1 MDERRRKTDVNMLRA
16 LLENP
21 GDSGT
26 DLILKINS
34 ESMSIDSESVETL
47 YLQVPT
53 LTPESLVKA
62 AKFFQRVIAPLELA
76 RENAQLP
83 ATPQAYLTF
92 LAEVLQTVTHS
103 PDFRGVYPLLRNNL
117 DKLDQNFA
125 QLLRQWAGSV
135 LPGATSVETRRLGAL
150 IGNLSNG
157 IGRFPLGNKANN
169 LEIEIAGYETVAKV
183 FTRSYFPEDWAMLQ
197 NNLGNAYSERLKGDP
212 AQNLEQAIA
221 CFKNALQVRTPQQ
234 YPEQWATLQNNLGN
248 AYTDRLKDDP
258 AENQEKAI
266 DCYQNALRV
275 RTRETFVGEWASTQN
290 NLGRAYSRR
299 FRGDRAQ
306 NLELAIAC
314 YYNAL
319 QVYNRNLFPR
329 RWATTQNNL
338 ANAYCARL
346 RGNRSQN
353 LEDAINCYQR
363 ALQIRTREG
372 FPVQW
377 ATTQSN
383 LGRVWIDRIQGDR
396 SENLEMAIACYQN
409 ALQVHTRQKFPERWA
424 TLQTYLGKAYNL
436 RLKGEKADNLELV
449 IACYQNALLFCN
461 PQKFPERWAMLCAYL
476 GRALSEH
483 LKGERNRNL
492 KSAIACYQNALK
504 VYTRKN
510 SPDRWA
516 MLQNDVGQAFYELTE
531 TENSSHLQTAIACYH
546 NAAQVYTR
554 ETYPHRWVQTLFYL
568 GQAHRTS
575 GELLRAYSVFAA
587 AVDTVEFLRCEATVD
602 LVDLGD
608 QAIGHSLKLTRTWTG
623 LYKSLVQVCLELG
636 ATQPDYYAKALEYT
650 ERHKALN
657 LVELLV
663 KCDLTPK
670 GDIPTVVREELECL
684 RRSIVAE
691 QQQQEQAVS
700 EAGGFLISAGD
711 DTQGLNSGSLLGN
724 SDWTHLNQLWKQL
737 DELIASE
744 VEPKD
749 PFFNLARKVQPI
761 GFQQIRELLP
771 DGNCAAVVWASL
783 GEVLVAFV
791 VLADAEYPVVHL
803 CSAKNALELES
814 WACEYKSAYSDQK
827 GRWTNHLQARLNRLA
842 TLLEIDQVVS
852 MVPENCDR
860 LIFVPHRFL
869 HALPL
874 HALPLGLGEVF
885 EDGGENSRF
894 PGVDRT
900 GSDLDTI
907 IGSDFAQS
915 SAFSSNLQPP
925 AAYLI
930 DRFTRGIRYAPSCQ
944 LWRLKQIARSEA
956 IGRYRP
962 RLQQLVALPN
972 FTKDSLY
979 SNIEVANICQYFSS
993 AKVLRYKQVNKQAIF
1008 SVVAANNQGNLPT
1021 IGPFPLKK
1029 AAHVAC
1035 LTLLNL
1041 ASPLKSGV
1049 SLKDDYLTLEEIF
1062 NLDFRKYFLVTLSAC
1077 EIEKGEVT
1085 NDGDFVTFSAALLYA
1100 GASSVVSSLWKV
1112 NDVSTLLLMSK
1123 FYENLTRFPR
1133 LQTGDV
1139 AHALNDAQKW
1149 LRDLTGEELDLLL
1162 ADFQPQISQMFDRLT
1177 QSSRLIAEASFQQI
1191 RNRKPHPF
1199 ANPYYWAAF
1208 TASGV

>member
-1 MDERRRKTDVNMLRA
+1 MDKRRRKTNINMLRA

-26 DLILKINS
+26 DLILKVNS

-47 YLQVPT
+47 YLEVPA
-53 LTPESLVKA
+53 LTPDSLVKA
-62 AKFFQRVIAPLELA
+62 AKFFQRVIAPLKVA
-76 RENAQLP
+76 QENAQLS
-83 ATPQAYLTF
+83 ATPQEYLTF
-92 LAEVLQTVTHS
+92 LASVLQTVTYS
-103 PDFRGVYPLLRNNL
+103 PDFRGVYPLLRDNL

-135 LPGATSVETRRLGAL
+135 LPGATSLETRRLGAL

-183 FTRSYFPEDWAMLQ
+183 FTRSYFPQDWAMLQ

-212 AQNLEQAIA
+212 AQNLEMAIA
-221 CFKNALQVRTPQQ
+221 CFENALQVRTPQQ

-248 AYTDRLKDDP
+248 AYTDRLKGDP
-258 AENQEKAI
+258 ADNQEKAI

-275 RTRETFVGEWASTQN
+275 RTRESFVGEWASTQN

-319 QVYNRNLFPR
+319 QVYNRNVFPR

-363 ALQIRTREG
+363 ALQIRTKEG

-383 LGRVWIDRIQGDR
+383 LGRVWLDRVQGDR
-396 SENLEMAIACYQN
+396 TENLEMAIACYHN
-409 ALQVHTRQKFPERWA
+409 ALQVHTRQKFPDRWG

-436 RLKGEKADNLELV
+436 RLKGEKSDNLELV
-449 IACYQNALLFCN
+449 ITSYQNALLFCSR
-461 PQKFPERWAMLCAYL
+461 QKFPERWAMLCAYL

-483 LKGERNRNL
+483 LKGERSRNL
-492 KSAIACYQNALK
+492 KTAIACYQNALK

-510 SPDRWA
+510 YPDRWA
-516 MLQNDVGQAFYELTE
+516 MLQNDLGQAFCELTE
-531 TENSSHLQTAIACYH
+531 TENSSHLQTAIVCYH

-568 GQAHRTS
+568 GQVHRIQ

-587 AVDTVEFLRCEATVD
+587 AVDTVEFLRCEATID
-602 LVDLGD
+602 LVDLSD
-608 QAIGHSLKLTRTWTG
+608 RAIGHKPKLTRTWTG

-636 ATQPDYYAKALEYT
+636 VTQPDYYAKALEYT

-663 KCDLTPK
+663 KCHLTPK

-684 RRSIVAE
+684 RLSIVAE
-691 QQQQEQAVS
+691 QQHQEQGSS
-700 EAGGFLISAGD
+700 ETGGALSAGD
-711 DTQGLNSGSLLGN
+711 DTQGLNNGSQQGN
-724 SDWTHLNQLWKQL
+724 SDWTHLNLLWKQL

-749 PFFNLARKVQPI
+749 PFFSLARKVRPI
-761 GFQQIRELLP
+761 GFKQIRELLP
-771 DGNCAAVVWASL
+771 DGNCAAVVWASFE
-783 GEVLVAFV
+783 EVLVAFV
-791 VLADAEYPVVHL
+791 VLADAEYPVLHL
-803 CSAKNALELES
+803 CSQQNALELENWIS
-814 WACEYKSAYSDQK
+814 EYQSAYSDQK
-827 GRWTNHLQARLNRLA
+827 GRWTNHLQTRLNRLA

-852 MVPENCDR
+852 LVPENCDR
-860 LIFVPHRFL
+860 LIFVPHGFL
-869 HALPL
+869 HSLPL
-874 HALPLGLGEVF
+874 HALPLGLGDAF
-885 EDGGENSRF
+885 EDGGETSRF
-894 PGVDRT
+894 PGCDRT
-900 GSDLDTI
+900 S
-907 IGSDFAQS
+907 SDFSHVIS
-915 SAFSSNLQPP
+915 SDFSQGSAVSNQQPVS
-925 AAYLI
+925 AYLI
-930 DRFTRGIRYAPSCQ
+930 DRFARGIRYAPSCQ
-944 LWRLKQIARSEA
+944 LLRLRQIADSAA

-962 RLQQLVALPN
+962 RLQQLVAVSN

-979 SNIEVANICQYFSS
+979 SNIEVTNICQYFSS
-993 AKVLRYKQVNKQAIF
+993 AEVLRNKQVNKQDVCSAI
-1008 SVVAANNQGNLPT
+1008 ANNHGNQST
-1021 IGPFPLKK
+1021 KTGPLISKK
-1029 AAHVAC
+1029 IAHFAC
-1035 LTLLNL
+1035 LTLVNL
-1041 ASPLKSGV
+1041 ASSLKSGV
-1049 SLKDDYLTLEEIF
+1049 YLKDEFLTLEELF
-1062 NLDFRKYFLVTLSAC
+1062 DLDFRQHFLVTLSAC
-1077 EIEKGEVT
+1077 EIEKGRVT
-1085 NDGDFVTFSAALLYA
+1085 NDGNFVGFSAGLLYA
-1100 GASSVVSSLWKV
+1100 GTSSVVRSLWKV
-1112 NDVSTLLLMSK
+1112 NDFSTLLMMSK
-1123 FYENLTRFPR
+1123 FYENLAKFPR

-1139 AHALNDAQKW
+1139 AHALNDAQRW
-1149 LRDLTGEELDLLL
+1149 LRDMTGEELDLLL
-1162 ADFQPQISQMFDRLT
+1162 ADFLPQILQMFDRLP
-1177 QSSRLIAEASFQQI
+1177 QSSRLIAEASFRQI

>member
-26 DLILKINS
+26 DLILKIDS
-34 ESMSIDSESVETL
+34 ESMSIDSESVKTL
-47 YLQVPT
+47 YLEVPT

-62 AKFFQRVIAPLELA
+62 AKFLQRVIAPLELA
-76 RENAQLP
+76 RQNAPLP

-103 PDFRGVYPLLRNNL
+103 PDFRQVYPLLRNNL

-125 QLLRQWAGSV
+125 QLLRQWASSV
-135 LPGATSVETRRLGAL
+135 MPAATPVETRRLGAL
-150 IGNLSNG
+150 IGNLSNA

-183 FTRSYFPEDWAMLQ
+183 FTRSYFPQDWATLQ
-197 NNLGNAYSERLKGDP
+197 NNLGNAYTERLKGDP
-212 AQNLEQAIA
+212 GQNLELAIA
-221 CFKNALQVRTPQQ
+221 CFQNALQVRNPQQ

-248 AYTDRLKDDP
+248 AYTDRLKGDP
-258 AENQEKAI
+258 ADNQEKAI
-266 DCYQNALRV
+266 ACYQNALRV
-275 RTRETFVGEWASTQN
+275 RTREMFGEEWASTQN
-290 NLGRAYSRR
+290 NLGRTYSRR
-299 FRGDRAQ
+299 IRGDRAQ

-346 RGNRSQN
+346 RGNRTQN

-363 ALQIRTREG
+363 ALQIRTRES

-383 LGRVWIDRIQGDR
+383 LGRVWMDRIQGDR
-396 SENLEMAIACYQN
+396 IDNLEKAIACYQN
-409 ALQVHTRQKFPERWA
+409 ALQVHTRHKFPERWA

-516 MLQNDVGQAFYELTE
+516 MLQNDVGQAFYKLTE

-554 ETYPHRWVQTLFYL
+554 ETYPHRWAQTLFYL
-568 GQAHRTS
+568 GQAHILQ

-608 QAIGHSLKLTRTWTG
+608 RSIGHSLKSTRTWTG

-636 ATQPDYYAKALEYT
+636 ATQPEYYAKALEYT

-663 KCDLTPK
+663 KCHLTPK
-670 GDIPTVVREELECL
+670 GDIPVVVQEELECL
-684 RRSIVAE
+684 RRSILAE
-691 QQQQEQAVS
+691 QQHQEQTVS

-711 DTQGLNSGSLLGN
+711 DTQGLNSGSVLGN

-791 VLADAEYPVVHL
+791 VLADAQYPLVHL

-814 WACEYKSAYSDQK
+814 WAGEYKSAYSDQK
-827 GRWTNHLQARLNRLA
+827 GRWINHLQARLNRLA

-874 HALPLGLGEVF
+874 HALPLGNASVF
-885 EDGGENSRF
+885 EDGGENYRF
-894 PGVDRT
+894 SGVDRT
-900 GSDLDTI
+900 CLDLDLI
-907 IGSDFAQS
+907 LNSDFSQS
-915 SAFSSNLQPP
+915 SAFNNLQP

-930 DRFTRGIRYAPSCQ
+930 DRFTRGICYAPSCQ
-944 LWRLKQIARSEA
+944 LLRLKQIARSDA

-993 AKVLRYKQVNKQAIF
+993 AKVLRYKQVNKQAVF
-1008 SVVAANNQGNLPT
+1008 NVVAANNQSTLPT
-1021 IGPFPLKK
+1021 MGPFPLKK
-1029 AAHVAC
+1029 VAHVAC

-1049 SLKDDYLTLEEIF
+1049 SLKDDYLTLEEMF

-1085 NDGDFVTFSAALLYA
+1085 NEGDFVGFSAALLYA
-1100 GASSVVSSLWKV
+1100 GTSSVVSSLWKV

-1139 AHALNDAQKW
+1139 AHALNDAQRW

-1162 ADFQPQISQMFDRLT
+1162 ADFQPQISQMFDQLT

>member
-1 MDERRRKTDVNMLRA
+1 MDEQRRKTDINMLRA

-26 DLILKINS
+26 ELILKLNS
-34 ESMSIDSESVETL
+34 ESISIDSESVEIL
-47 YLQVPT
+47 YLEVPA

-76 RENAQLP
+76 RENAP
-83 ATPQAYLTF
+83 SPVTPQAYLTF

-103 PDFRGVYPLLRNNL
+103 PDFRQVYPLLRNNL

-125 QLLRQWAGSV
+125 QLLRQWASSV
-135 LPGATSVETRRLGAL
+135 MPGATSVETRRLGGL
-150 IGNLSNG
+150 IGNLSHA

-183 FTRSYFPEDWAMLQ
+183 FTRSYFPQDWAMLQ
-197 NNLGNAYSERLKGDP
+197 NNLGNAYSDRLKGDP
-212 AQNLEQAIA
+212 AQNLDTAIA
-221 CFKNALQVRTPQQ
+221 CFKNALQVRTPQE

-248 AYTDRLKDDP
+248 AYTDRRQGDP
-258 AENQEKAI
+258 AENLEKAI

-275 RTRETFVGEWASTQN
+275 RTREIFGEEWASTQN

-299 FRGDRAQ
+299 IRGDRPQ

-319 QVYNRNLFPR
+319 QIYNRNSFPR

-346 RGNRSQN
+346 RGNRAEN
-353 LEDAINCYQR
+353 LEYAINCYQR
-363 ALQIRTREG
+363 ALQIRTREA

-396 SENLEMAIACYQN
+396 IENLEMAIACYQN
-409 ALQVHTRQKFPERWA
+409 ALQVHTRQKFPDRWA
-424 TLQTYLGKAYNL
+424 TLQTYLGKVYNL
-436 RLKGEKADNLELV
+436 RLKGEKTDNLELV
-449 IACYQNALLFCN
+449 IACYENALLFCN
-461 PQKFPERWAMLCAYL
+461 RQKFPERWAILYAYL

-483 LKGERNRNL
+483 HKGERSGNL

-510 SPDRWA
+510 YPDRWA
-516 MLQNDVGQAFYELTE
+516 MLQNDLGQAFCELTE

-546 NAAQVYTR
+546 NATKVYTR
-554 ETYPHRWVQTLFYL
+554 ETYPHRWAQTLFYL
-568 GQAHRTS
+568 GKAHRIQ
-575 GELLRAYSVFAA
+575 GELLLAYSVFAA
-587 AVDTVEFLRCEATVD
+587 AVDTVEFLRCEATID
-602 LVDLGD
+602 LVDLSAS
-608 QAIGHSLKLTRTWTG
+608 AIANSLKSTRTWTG

-636 ATQPDYYAKALEYT
+636 TTQPDYYAKALEYT

-657 LVELLV
+657 LVELLM

-670 GDIPTVVREELECL
+670 GDIPPVVRGELECL

-691 QQQQEQAVS
+691 QQHQEQGVS
-700 EAGGFLISAGD
+700 EAGSVISAGD
-711 DTQGLNSGSLLGN
+711 DTQGLNGGSLLGN

-749 PFFNLARKVQPI
+749 PFFNLARQVQPI
-761 GFQQIRELLP
+761 GFKQIRELLP
-771 DGNCAAVVWASL
+771 DANCAAVVWGSF
-783 GEVLVAFV
+783 GEVLVAFM

-803 CSAKNALELES
+803 CSPKNALELES
-814 WACEYKSAYSDQK
+814 WASEYKSAYSDQK

-874 HALPLGLGEVF
+874 HALPLGMGQLFF
-885 EDGGENSRF
+885 EHEGNSRF
-894 PGVDRT
+894 PGLDRI

-907 IGSDFAQS
+907 IGSDFSQG
-915 SAFSSNLQPP
+915 SAVKNLQPP

-930 DRFTRGIRYAPSCQ
+930 DRFAGGIRYAPSCQ
-944 LWRLKQIARSEA
+944 ILRLKQIAHSGA

-962 RLQQLVALPN
+962 RLQQLIGVPN

-979 SNIEVANICQYFSS
+979 SNIEVSNICQYFST
-993 AKVLRYKQVNKQAIF
+993 AEVLHHKQVNKEAIC
-1008 SVVAANNQGNLPT
+1008 SAVTANNYGDSPVPT
-1021 IGPFPLKK
+1021 GQLISKK
-1029 AAHVAC
+1029 VAHFAC
-1035 LTLLNL
+1035 LSLLNL
-1041 ASPLKSGV
+1041 ASPLKSGM
-1049 SLKDDYLTLEEIF
+1049 SLKDDFLSLDEIF
-1062 NLDFRKYFLVTLSAC
+1062 NLDFRQYFLVTLSAC

-1085 NDGDFVTFSAALLYA
+1085 NDGDFVGFSAALLYA
-1100 GASSVVSSLWKV
+1100 GTSSVVSSLWKV
-1112 NDVSTLLLMSK
+1112 NDISTLLLTSK
-1123 FYENLTRFPR
+1123 FYENLARFPR

-1139 AHALNDAQKW
+1139 AHALNDAQRW
-1149 LRDLTGEELDLLL
+1149 LRDLTGEELDQLL
-1162 ADFQPQISQMFDRLT
+1162 ADFQPQISQIFDRLT

>member
-1 MDERRRKTDVNMLRA
+1 MDKRRRKTNINMLRA

-26 DLILKINS
+26 DLILKVNS
-34 ESMSIDSESVETL
+34 DSMSIDSESVETL
-47 YLQVPT
+47 YLEVPA

-62 AKFFQRVIAPLELA
+62 AKFFQRVIAPLKVA
-76 RENAQLP
+76 QENGQLS
-83 ATPQAYLTF
+83 ATPQEYLTF
-92 LAEVLQTVTHS
+92 LASVLQTVTYS
-103 PDFRGVYPLLRNNL
+103 PDFRGVYPLLRDNL

-135 LPGATSVETRRLGAL
+135 LLGATSVETRRLGAL
-150 IGNLSNG
+150 IGNLSSG

-183 FTRSYFPEDWAMLQ
+183 FTRSYFPQDWAMLQ
-197 NNLGNAYSERLKGDP
+197 NNLGNAYSDRLKGDP
-212 AQNLEQAIA
+212 AQNLEMAIA

-234 YPEQWATLQNNLGN
+234 YPEQWATLQNNLGS
-248 AYTDRLKDDP
+248 AYTDRLKGDP
-258 AENQEKAI
+258 AQNLEMAVA
-266 DCYQNALRV
+266 CYQNALQV
-275 RTRETFVGEWASTQN
+275 RTRESFVGEWASTQH

-319 QVYNRNLFPR
+319 QVYNRNVFPR

-338 ANAYCARL
+338 ANAYYARL

-353 LEDAINCYQR
+353 LEDAINCYER

-383 LGRVWIDRIQGDR
+383 LGRVCLDRIQGDR
-396 SENLEMAIACYQN
+396 SENLEMAIVCYHN
-409 ALQVHTRQKFPERWA
+409 ALQVHTRPKFPDRWG

-436 RLKGEKADNLELV
+436 RLKGEKFDNLELV
-449 IACYQNALLFCN
+449 ITCYQNALLFCS
-461 PQKFPERWAMLCAYL
+461 PQKFPERWAMLYAYL

-483 LKGERNRNL
+483 LKGERSRNL

-510 SPDRWA
+510 YPDRWA
-516 MLQNDVGQAFYELTE
+516 MLQNDLGRAFCELTE
-531 TENSSHLQTAIACYH
+531 TENSSYLETAIACYQS
-546 NAAQVYTR
+546 AAQVYTS

-568 GQAHRTS
+568 GQAHRIQ
-575 GELLRAYSVFAA
+575 GDLLRAYSVFAA
-587 AVDTVEFLRCEATVD
+587 AVDTVEFLRCEATID
-602 LVDLGD
+602 LVDLSD
-608 QAIGHSLKLTRTWTG
+608 RAIGHQPKLTRTWTG

-636 ATQPDYYAKALEYT
+636 TTQPDYYAKALEYT

-663 KCDLTPK
+663 KCHLTPK
-670 GDIPTVVREELECL
+670 GDIPTVVQEELECL

-691 QQQQEQAVS
+691 QQHQEQGIS
-700 EAGGFLISAGD
+700 ETGGVILAGD
-711 DTQGLNSGSLLGN
+711 DTQGLNNSSPQGN
-724 SDWTHLNQLWKQL
+724 SDWTHLNLLWKQL

-744 VEPKD
+744 VEQKD
-749 PFFNLARKVQPI
+749 PFFSLARKVRPI
-761 GFQQIRELLP
+761 AFKQIRELLP
-771 DGNCAAVVWASL
+771 DSNCAAVVWASL

-791 VLADAEYPVVHL
+791 VLADAQYPILHQ
-803 CSAKNALELES
+803 CSQQNALQLENWIS
-814 WACEYKSAYSDQK
+814 EYKSAYSDQK
-827 GRWTNHLQARLNRLA
+827 GRWINHLQNRLSELA
-842 TLLEIDQVVS
+842 MLLEIDQVVS
-852 MVPENCDR
+852 LVPENCDR
-860 LIFVPHRFL
+860 LIFVPHGFL

-874 HALPLGLGEVF
+874 HALPLGVGDAF
-885 EDGGENSRF
+885 EDGVANSQF
-894 PGVDRT
+894 PGSFRT
-900 GSDLDTI
+900 SPDFNHV
-907 IGSDFAQS
+907 IGSDFSQG
-915 SAFSSNLQPP
+915 SAVNNLQPP
-925 AAYLI
+925 SAYLI
-930 DRFTRGIRYAPSCQ
+930 DRFPRGIRYAPSCQ
-944 LWRLKQIARSEA
+944 LLRLRQIADSAA

-962 RLQQLVALPN
+962 RLQQLVAVSN

-979 SNIEVANICQYFSS
+979 SNIEVTNICQYFSS
-993 AKVLRYKQVNKQAIF
+993 AEVLRHKQVNKPGVCSAITG
-1008 SVVAANNQGNLPT
+1008 NNHVNLST
-1021 IGPFPLKK
+1021 KTGPLVSKK
-1029 AAHVAC
+1029 IAHFAC
-1035 LTLLNL
+1035 LTLVNL
-1041 ASPLKSGV
+1041 DSPLNSGV
-1049 SLKDDYLTLEEIF
+1049 YFNDEFLTLEKLF
-1062 NLDFRKYFLVTLSAC
+1062 DLDFREHFLVTLSAC
-1077 EIEKGEVT
+1077 EIEKGKVI
-1085 NDGDFVTFSAALLYA
+1085 NDGNFVSFAAGLLYA
-1100 GASSVVSSLWKV
+1100 GTSSVVRSLWKV
-1112 NDVSTLLLMSK
+1112 NDISTLLMMSK
-1123 FYENLTRFPR
+1123 FYENLAKFPR

-1149 LRDLTGEELDLLL
+1149 LRDMTSEELDLLL
-1162 ADFQPQISQMFDRLT
+1162 ADFLPQILQMFDRLP

-1199 ANPYYWAAF
+1199 ANPYYWGAF